1 MSDVS
6 ATPLGLDRVPRATLV
21 QLRSF
26 EAVARLGGVGK
37 AAKALHLAQPTVSMQ
52 IKELT
57 SAVGVPL
64 FEPLGRGLTLTQ
76 HGELL
81 LDTVRHMFSTWQR
94 FEDQSAELQGL
105 ERGRLRIA
113 AVTTTEYFLPDML
126 GPFAKAHPGIEIE
139 LTVQNRDAVVERLE
153 RGEDELAAMM
163 LPPPICPC
171 IVGPF

>member
-139 LTVQNRDAVVERLE
+139 LTVQNRDAVVERL
-153 RGEDELAAMM
+153 
-163 LPPPICPC
+163 
-171 IVGPF
+171 